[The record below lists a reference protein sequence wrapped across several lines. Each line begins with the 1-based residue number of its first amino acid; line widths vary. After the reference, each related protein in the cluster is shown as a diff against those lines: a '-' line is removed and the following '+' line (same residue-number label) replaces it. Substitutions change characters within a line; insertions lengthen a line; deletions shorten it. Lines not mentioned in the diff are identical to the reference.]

1 MFVFSILIDLGV
13 NKMAILSIKY
23 NKTIKDI
30 ASSNPQI
37 TFKIP
42 KCEVKDNKSPNYYL
56 DTSGDGLT
64 SFTLIRE

>member
-1 MFVFSILIDLGV
+1 
-13 NKMAILSIKY
+13 MAILSIKY